1 LDNVYEKELKELEIE
16 YLRALVEDHKER
28 RKPSLFRRFAFG
40 ALGAL
45 GGGLFGIALAVIA
58 TALNPNAPAYVS
70 ALPEM
75 FAIGGGAIGFALGD
89 RA

>member
-1 LDNVYEKELKELEIE
+1 MDNVYEKELKELEIE